1 MTKKDKIL
9 NFINSL
15 EQEENTFIPQFCHN
29 LKDTKNKVYYGG
41 PSYTKEEL
49 VEAIDTLLFGKWL
62 ASGENVARFEKE
74 FSKRINEKYSVMVNS
89 GSSTGKIMMKFYFP

>member
-74 FSKRINEKYSVMVNS
+74 FSKILALKSAGDFS
-89 GSSTGKIMMKFYFP
+89 A